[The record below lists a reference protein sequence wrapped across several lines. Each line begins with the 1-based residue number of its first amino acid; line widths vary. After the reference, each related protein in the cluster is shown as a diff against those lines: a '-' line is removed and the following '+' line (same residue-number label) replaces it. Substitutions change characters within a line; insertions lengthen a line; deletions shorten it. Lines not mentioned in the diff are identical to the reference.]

1 MPKVWNLGNTTVR
14 NPNRIEEGLKLFAE
28 EFQGNVHG
36 EEAEARFWR
45 RLGEEGI
52 ISSQSIDKATQ
63 AFYGRKWRNVL
74 VKLGFATNISYGSGR
89 QRFTPHDLSIRYP
102 DLELQGLEYE
112 LTPAGNHLLEANTI
126 GAIQDVYLRQLV
138 RHEISSPI
146 ESGFPRGRLKPF
158 IFILQVLLKLRE
170 FSQPGLNKMEAAI
183 FLQLFADHTDELVDM
198 VVNRILDYR
207 REHDLLD
214 GRTAKR
220 EFENRLLV
228 ESGRLG
234 GISGDSLVDYADT
247 SFRYSQMSGLV
258 TSQGS
263 RLILREDKIEIIRSI
278 LDSEPS
284 FMARED
290 PSGYLADF
298 YRGTHLPTD
307 DVDFALQEIQRLIE
321 TIQGYGVTPQ
331 ITSEDIPGPEDIH
344 GIERARFTL
353 IEQLALIREE
363 QFANNQTQ
371 VGALEETLSYLD
383 ALIDPRRNPDLIIF
397 DRPTYLE
404 WSVWR
409 GFLAIDNI
417 VNPISSTRRFPLDD
431 NLLPRHTAPGGGSD
445 MVFEFEHFILAVEV
459 TLTGSTRQL
468 VAEGEPVRRHIADLK
483 IDYPDK
489 EVYGLFIAPS
499 VENNTAETFRIGV
512 WYRDEQVDYVNIV
525 PITLVRFRQIID
537 ILRNRRFS
545 PDDFQRLL
553 DRCLIYRNVKAP
565 EWKRQIEI
573 EANRWISQFRV

>member
-28 EFQGNVHG
+28 EFQGSVHG

-45 RLGEEGI
+45 RLDEVGI
-52 ISSQSIDKATQ
+52 VSSQSTDQATQ
-63 AFYGRKWRNVL
+63 AINGRKWRNVL
-74 VKLGFATNISYGSGR
+74 VKLGFATNNSFGNGR
-89 QRFTPHDLSIRYP
+89 QRFTPLDLSIRYP
-102 DLELQGLEYE
+102 DLELQGLGYE
-112 LTPAGNHLLEANTI
+112 ITPAGNNLLEANTI

-138 RHEISSPI
+138 RHEIPSPI
-146 ESGFPRGRLKPF
+146 EGGFPRGRLKPF
-158 IFILQVLLKLRE
+158 IFILQVLNKLRE
-170 FSQPGLNKMEAAI
+170 FFQPGLNKMEAAI
-183 FLQLFADHTDELVDM
+183 FLQLFADHTNELADTIVE
-198 VVNRILDYR
+198 RILEYR
-207 REHDLLD
+207 RESDLLD
-214 GRTAKR
+214 GRAAKR
-220 EFENRLLV
+220 EYENRLLA

-234 GISGDSLVDYADT
+234 GVRGDSLVDYADT
-247 SFRYSQMSGLV
+247 SFRYSHMSGLV
-258 TSQGS
+258 TTQGS
-263 RLILREDKIEIIRSI
+263 RLVLRQDKLEIISSV

-284 FMARED
+284 FLAQED
-290 PSGYLADF
+290 SYGYLADF
-298 YRGTHLPTD
+298 YKGTHLPTD
-307 DVDFALQEIQRLIE
+307 DVDFALQEIQRLRS
-321 TIQGYGVTPQ
+321 TIQGFGEVPQ
-331 ITSEDIPGPEDIH
+331 ITQENIPGPEDVH
-344 GIERARFTL
+344 GIERARFSL
-353 IEQLALIREE
+353 IEQLASIKEM

-371 VGALEETLSYLD
+371 TEALEETLSYLD

-417 VNPISSTRRFPLDD
+417 VNPISLTRRFPLDD
-431 NLLPRHTAPGGGSD
+431 NLLPRHPAPGGGAD
-445 MVFEFEHFILAVEV
+445 MVFEFDHFILAVEV

-468 VAEGEPVRRHIADLK
+468 VAEGEPVRRHVAELK
-483 IDYPDK
+483 INYPGK

-499 VENNTAETFRIGV
+499 VDNNTAETFRIGV

-573 EANRWISQFRV
+573 EANRWISQYSS